1 MMTKRG
7 RPRDPAIQKSILAA
21 SYDLLLKDGFK
32 GVTME
37 KIAEQAGVSKVTV
50 YKWWPNKAAVVM
62 DGFLDAATDRLPVP
76 DTGRVI
82 DDIKIHASNL
92 CRFMTGH
99 EGKMI
104 AALIGEGQEDKV
116 LMEAIRSRYIQPRRM
131 EAIEILRKGRE
142 RKELR
147 EGAELGLCVD
157 LLYGPLLYRMLVTG
171 EPLHEEF
178 VRQLVDSAFRGL
190 MPPQ

>member
-1 MMTKRG
+1 MTKRG

>member
-1 MMTKRG
+1 MTKRG
-7 RPRDPAIQKSILAA
+7 RPRNPAIQKSILAA

-92 CRFMTGH
+92 CRFMTSH

-116 LMEAIRSRYIQPRRM
+116 LMEAILSRYIQPRRM
-131 EAIEILRKGRE
+131 EAIEILRKGQE

-147 EGAELGLCVD
+147 EGAELGLCID

-171 EPLHEEF
+171 EPLHDEF

-190 MPPQ
+190 MTPQ